1 MPVFKYLPLTSVS
14 AERQAQAEASM
25 SICWRDLE
33 SSAIPSNQSP
43 VGGGPYFYTWLKEF
57 TKGIRQ
63 NSLFS
68 ISIFSISTINGTILI
83 YSISRKMELVKQK
96 SKTKRWSN
104 LSNTGTVLRTK
115 TITDDI
121 FFLGGGGVCVFVC
134 TIQKLVKN
142 NLKSREL
149 FF

>member
-1 MPVFKYLPLTSVS
+1 
-14 AERQAQAEASM
+14 M

-43 VGGGPYFYTWLKEF
+43 GGGPYFYTWLKEF

-83 YSISRKMELVKQK
+83 NIS
-96 SKTKRWSN
+96 
-104 LSNTGTVLRTK
+104 
-115 TITDDI
+115 
-121 FFLGGGGVCVFVC
+121 
-134 TIQKLVKN
+134 KN
-142 NLKSREL
+142 GIGKIEI
-149 FF
+149 